1 MKTSGLKAS
10 VEPAPRNG
18 TREGR
23 PGGVTLPAE
32 PATPPAAGLPRRPDP
47 EVSEKPVRRRVPA
60 EDKLRILHEADACEE
75 PGQLGALLRREGL
88 DSSHLT
94 EWRRQR
100 ELGILAALAPK
111 KRGRPGRHP
120 LVRRVAE
127 LERENAQLKRRLQR
141 AETVIEVQKK
151 VSGLLGIPLNH
162 PASAASG

>member
-1 MKTSGLKAS
+1 
-10 VEPAPRNG
+10 
-18 TREGR
+18 
-23 PGGVTLPAE
+23 
-32 PATPPAAGLPRRPDP
+32 
-47 EVSEKPVRRRVPA
+47 
-60 EDKLRILHEADACEE
+60 
-75 PGQLGALLRREGL
+75 
-88 DSSHLT
+88 
-94 EWRRQR
+94 
-100 ELGILAALAPK
+100 LAPK